1 MEDLLEG
8 TLFEK
13 DDGFTEGWI
22 ELSACCYNCGRIV
35 SAKADIDRLDKF
47 VAMCDTHRH
56 PDNLDYWGGPMF
68 AAIDTWT
75 ESPHWY
81 RELMIA
87 AVGSINALSY
97 PDLYEWSEEDYYCDK
112 CFNDNYPEGIDDS
125 DFFKTYYRTKLFMES
140 MEAEKPGSA
149 KWHWLDMDE
158 ATRKWRKELW
168 DKAGDQVYGRR

>member
-1 MEDLLEG
+1 MQPTIQEQFDI
-8 TLFEK
+8 
-13 DDGFTEGWI
+13 TEGWT
-22 ELSACCYNCGRIV
+22 ELSAVCYNCGRIV
-35 SAKADIDRLDKF
+35 SAKADVDRLDKF
-47 VAMCDTHRH
+47 VAMCDTHGH

-87 AVGSINALSY
+87 AVGSLDREMY
-97 PDLYEWSEEDYYCDK
+97 RWSEEDYYCDK

-149 KWHWLDMDE
+149 KWHWLGMDE